1 MKILSTLY
9 LYISLSLLALILPS
23 TAKAQIIISEVY
35 PNPTTNESEYIELYN
50 TATTSADLTGYELK
64 DQLSSPTTLYLFT
77 SLSLEN
83 EIENTIQANEYLVI
97 SLTTNKLNNSADGVT
112 LINESGET
120 IDKMTYENSEQG
132 LSWTKN
138 LETEEWKL
146 CNPTPLAPANPPA
159 GGEVGCFSEATP
171 SPTPSPSPQ
180 SSPSP
185 SPTPTPSSQLIAK
198 SLQLNEIYPC
208 PNTGEEEWIEI
219 KNTSSTVVQLDSS
232 KVADASGNK
241 KSLDL
246 YIFGSL
252 SYGSFEW
259 TSGFLNNSGDTVTL
273 IDQSEQEIFSID
285 YDQCPAKGMS
295 YIYHNGSW
303 NWTNTPTKNE
313 ENVLTTDSDDEEDS
327 DNTDDDTDATA
338 DNDNDS
344 IDAKSQSN
352 IETEILATNDQQLK
366 ANNFKLPNSYVQGI
380 VLGVTSGNKQATTSA
395 QAIDLSNPSQPSM
408 KVFLQLL
415 FGGTTVTGASGWKLW
430 ELWKEKRVS
439 HSDRSGGIPFNKS

>member
-1 MKILSTLY
+1 M
-9 LYISLSLLALILPS
+9 
-23 TAKAQIIISEVY
+23 
-35 PNPTTNESEYIELYN
+35 
-50 TATTSADLTGYELK
+50 
-64 DQLSSPTTLYLFT
+64 
-77 SLSLEN
+77 
-83 EIENTIQANEYLVI
+83 
-97 SLTTNKLNNSADGVT
+97 
-112 LINESGET
+112 
-120 IDKMTYENSEQG
+120 
-132 LSWTKN
+132 
-138 LETEEWKL
+138 
-146 CNPTPLAPANPPA
+146 
-159 GGEVGCFSEATP
+159 
-171 SPTPSPSPQ
+171 
-180 SSPSP
+180 
-185 SPTPTPSSQLIAK
+185 
-198 SLQLNEIYPC
+198 
-208 PNTGEEEWIEI
+208 
-219 KNTSSTVVQLDSS
+219 DSS

-252 SYGSFEW
+252 SFGSFEW

-338 DNDNDS
+338 DNDNDC